1 VSEQEIDEMLNGLNL
16 TAKKVNP
23 YEYGL
28 PLYGLELTAL
38 QSVVRKHL
46 QPQPIP
52 LPTVPVGATCGGCR
66 WWHPV
71 SSRHH
76 CGHCYSEPQVHTR
89 LIDNPA
95 CRRYQEAAK

>member
-1 VSEQEIDEMLNGLNL
+1 MLNELNF

-52 LPTVPVGATCGGCR
+52 LPTVPIDATCGGCR
-66 WWHPV
+66 WWHRGAV
-71 SSRHH
+71 WSSA
-76 CGHCYSEPQVHTR
+76 GCYAEVKANLDRVDRS
-89 LIDNPA
+89 PA
-95 CRRYQEAAK
+95 CRHYQEATK